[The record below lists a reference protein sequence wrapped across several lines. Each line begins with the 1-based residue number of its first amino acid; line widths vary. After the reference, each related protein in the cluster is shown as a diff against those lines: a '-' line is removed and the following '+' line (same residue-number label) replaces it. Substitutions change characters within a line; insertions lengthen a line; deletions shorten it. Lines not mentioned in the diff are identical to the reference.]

1 MQRQRAA
8 RAAQKAGRDFLGSK
22 RQVLHDAATLLDEWL
37 YWSYPIVGG
46 LAATAAICVS
56 MSYGVMFA
64 YLFFGT
70 VLLHHCG
77 QQQHAAWL
85 ACGGAVCIEAIG
97 VILVAVRPADA
108 LELELEAA
116 TAWGAPMVV
125 RATAWFGGGC
135 SFGLQPL
142 RADRKR
148 ALGVLG
154 LSLIMLRLLI
164 TFLRCG
170 ERLGPQVLTTVL
182 PRTFMAVYMGYQFS
196 DYFYNTCV
204 RMASGLVGVNQDL
217 VRTQGSWVALR
228 ECYSELHAMMRTVP
242 EDVRKQ
248 YTGTGVIPNCY
259 SAQGEATPEIRHRQV
274 GGTCIICLS
283 KPNSH
288 LYVPCGHRCV
298 CIDCATRWDK
308 QGSGTCPMC
317 ATPYEDFLR
326 VYDASST

>member
-1 MQRQRAA
+1 M
-8 RAAQKAGRDFLGSK
+8 K
-22 RQVLHDAATLLDEWL
+22 RQVLHEAASSLDQWL
-37 YWSYPIVGG
+37 NWSHAIVGG

-56 MSYGVMFA
+56 KSHGS
-64 YLFFGT
+64 LFTYIFCGT
-70 VLLHHCG
+70 VMLSLCG
-77 QQQHAAWL
+77 RQQHAAWL
-85 ACGGAVCIEAIG
+85 ACGGAVCVEAIG
-97 VILVAVRPADA
+97 VILVAVRPAEA

-116 TAWGAPMVV
+116 ATARGAQMVV
-125 RATAWFGGGC
+125 RAAAWFGGGC
-135 SFGLQPL
+135 SIGLQPL
-142 RADRKR
+142 PADHKR
-148 ALGVLG
+148 ALGILG
-154 LSLIMLRLLI
+154 LSLIVLRLLI

-170 ERLGPQVLTTVL
+170 ERLGPQALTTVL
-182 PRTFMAVYMGYQFS
+182 PRTFMPVYVGYQVS
-196 DYFYNTCV
+196 HYLRDACV
-204 RMASGLVGVNQDL
+204 RMLSGLVGVNQDL

-259 SAQGEATPEIRHRQV
+259 SAQGEATSELRHRQV
-274 GGTCIICLS
+274 GGTCIICQS

-298 CIDCATRWDK
+298 CIGCATRWDE